1 MNCPEKKH
9 ILLITTGGTIASMPG
24 GQGLEPRRSDVLERE
39 LNQLRTYYH
48 ISIQDLM
55 CLDSSN
61 IQPEEW
67 VIIARAIFEARE
79 DYDGIVVSHGTDT
92 MAYTASMATFMLE
105 NINLPVVFTGSQLPL
120 ADFLSDAPSNLRTA
134 FAMAASGKPGVFLAF
149 DRKIMLGCRAVKVRA
164 SGFSAFESINSHYV
178 GRVTAMGLELDETML
193 IALNERYQLL
203 LSVLDAEPEVEI
215 TYFVPDER
223 KSGGAYRTVSGVVK
237 KADEFARRLTLTDGT
252 VIPMEDVLM
261 LDGAIFGQNE

>member
-120 ADFLSDAPSNLRTA
+120 PVRRCPIRERAPKGRMSQHLMDTGRRICCPGILPPIPMQSSRGPGFRCRIGLR
-134 FAMAASGKPGVFLAF
+134 
-149 DRKIMLGCRAVKVRA
+149 
-164 SGFSAFESINSHYV
+164 
-178 GRVTAMGLELDETML
+178 
-193 IALNERYQLL
+193 LL
-203 LSVLDAEPEVEI
+203 LPPRPTPA
-215 TYFVPDER
+215 
-223 KSGGAYRTVSGVVK
+223 
-237 KADEFARRLTLTDGT
+237 
-252 VIPMEDVLM
+252 
-261 LDGAIFGQNE
+261 